1 VSEELK
7 PCAHCGEPA
16 EMDMYSPF
24 RHYRTG
30 EPLTQVSVYC
40 TGCSANVSWYPG
52 DLSLSREETVEHVT
66 ELWNARASLPA
77 AASVEAGDCVQ
88 HLRDK
93 ASGFRA
99 EAKRQRET
107 VGPLARAYEHAADE
121 LERHFALT
129 AKGKDQADG

>member
-77 AASVEAGDCVQ
+77 AASVEAGEIIEMCA
-88 HLRDK
+88 K
-93 ASGFRA
+93 AVDGERLVDHTDHPEDLAYNRA
-99 EAKRQRET
+99 IDDAITAIRT
-107 VGPLARAYEHAADE
+107 
-121 LERHFALT
+121 LT